1 MTLNRIYA
9 IVAILLIGSFLF
21 NRYYS
26 SPEGANKRIEK
37 EAVLLA
43 FGDSLT
49 YGYGADPTESYPTR
63 LEELLGR
70 KVING
75 GISGES
81 SGEGLKRLP
90 SLLQEYKPKILLLC
104 HGGNDIL
111 KKQDMQKLHTN
122 LEQMIRLAQ
131 SQNIDVIL
139 ISVPQFGILQLT
151 PPPLYD
157 ELAETYHLAIEEDIL
172 ADILHDNRYKSDY
185 IHPNAQGYQKMA
197 EAIEKL
203 LRNHYLFEK

>member
-1 MTLNRIYA
+1 MSISRLFFLI
-9 IVAILLIGSFLF
+9 IFIILFSITAKHFLPSQEPQKPF
-21 NRYYS
+21 PS
-26 SPEGANKRIEK
+26 QGVI
-37 EAVLLA
+37 LA

-49 YGYGADPTESYPTR
+49 YGYGANQKESYPAR
-63 LEELLGR
+63 LERLLGE
-70 KVING
+70 KVINAG
-75 GISGES
+75 KSGELS
-81 SGEGLKRLP
+81 EEGLKRLP
-90 SLLQEYKPKILLLC
+90 SLLQIHKPKILLLC

-111 KKQDMQKLHTN
+111 KKQDMQTLRTN

-139 ISVPQFGILQLT
+139 ISVPQFGFLQLT

-157 ELAETYHLAIEEDIL
+157 ELAEAYHLAIEEDIL

-203 LRNHYLFEK
+203 LRNRYLFKE

>member
-1 MTLNRIYA
+1 MTLNRIYT
-9 IVAILLIGSFLF
+9 IVAVLLIGSFLF

-26 SPEGANKRIEK
+26 APEGANKYIDK
-37 EAVLLA
+37 EAVILA

-49 YGYGADPTESYPTR
+49 YGYGATPTESYPAR

-70 KVING
+70 KVINA
-75 GISGES
+75 GISGELS
-81 SGEGLKRLP
+81 EEGLKRLP
-90 SLLQEYKPKILLLC
+90 LLLQRDKPKILLLC

-111 KKQDMQKLHTN
+111 KKQDIQKLRSN

-131 SQNIDVIL
+131 SQNIDVVL
-139 ISVPQFGILQLT
+139 ISVPQFGFLQLT
-151 PPPLYD
+151 PPPLYE
-157 ELAETYHLAIEEDIL
+157 ELAEAYHLEIEEDIL

-185 IHPNAQGYQKMA
+185 IHPNALGYQKMA

-203 LRNHYLFEK
+203 LRNRYQFEK